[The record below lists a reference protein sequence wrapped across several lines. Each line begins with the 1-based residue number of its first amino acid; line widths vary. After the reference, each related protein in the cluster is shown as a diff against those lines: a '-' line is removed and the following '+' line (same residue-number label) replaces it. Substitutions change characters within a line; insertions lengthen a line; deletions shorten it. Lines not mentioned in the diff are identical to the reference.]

1 MSILTEIVT
10 FRKRTNENE
19 GRAAECLKCREE
31 YQSNQRKELMLKKR
45 NEAEAQLLMESVTII
60 QQTSQEI
67 EDLFNQYSE
76 YSDLRLQELQDLFA
90 AIKAEPLTSSTL
102 AEQVKKRCFQLKI
115 DLKKAGEAA
124 IHASHLQM
132 IRNVR
137 KSFERNKKC
146 MKMYRKEI
154 ETSRNREN
162 L

>member
-67 EDLFNQYSE
+67 EDLFINILSIQT
-76 YSDLRLQELQDLFA
+76 SDFKNSK
-90 AIKAEPLTSSTL
+90 ISS
-102 AEQVKKRCFQLKI
+102 QL
-115 DLKKAGEAA
+115 
-124 IHASHLQM
+124 
-132 IRNVR
+132 
-137 KSFERNKKC
+137 
-146 MKMYRKEI
+146 
-154 ETSRNREN
+154 SRQNH
-162 L
+162 